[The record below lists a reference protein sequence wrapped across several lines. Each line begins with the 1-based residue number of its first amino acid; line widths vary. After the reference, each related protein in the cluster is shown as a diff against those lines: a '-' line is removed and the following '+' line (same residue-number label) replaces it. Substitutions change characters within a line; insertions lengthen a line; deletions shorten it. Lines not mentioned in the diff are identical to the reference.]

1 MNSSGEKPV
10 WPDETEQNYIPSG
23 EMLVWPD
30 GKRLNDVSSTERRVR
45 PDKTAQSSQ
54 PKSGKLNLSSF
65 LFCTIFVVEGKS
77 IKRGY
82 D

>member
-23 EMLVWPD
+23 ERLVWPD

-65 LFCTIFVVEGKS
+65 LFLHHFCSRGEINK
-77 IKRGY
+77 KRV
-82 D
+82 